1 MIKRTI
7 AHNEIGGTNVAV
19 NVIKGDFTGKIFTEN
34 NKEYILA
41 GTLLSLKD
49 PSKDIRQN
57 GVDVIPFS
65 GAGTADAILLNDVEF
80 THYHTNETGTAIIN
94 GTVYLDKLQEVDSTV
109 KVSAL
114 PTKIDY
120 VSKKRI

>member
-19 NVIKGDFTGKIFTEN
+19 NVIKGDFAGKIFKEN

-49 PSKDIRQN
+49 PSKNIRKN
-57 GVDVIPFS
+57 GVDVVPFS

-109 KVSAL
+109 TVSAL

>member
-19 NVIKGDFTGKIFTEN
+19 NVIKGDFAGKIFKEN

-49 PSKDIRQN
+49 PSKNIRKN
-57 GVDVIPFS
+57 GVDVVPFS

-80 THYHTNETGTAIIN
+80 THYHTNET
-94 GTVYLDKLQEVDSTV
+94 
-109 KVSAL
+109 
-114 PTKIDY
+114 
-120 VSKKRI
+120 

>member
-7 AHNEIGGTNVAV
+7 AHNEIGGTNVSV
-19 NVIKGDFTGKIFTEN
+19 NVNKGDFLGKIFIEN

-41 GTLLSLKD
+41 GTLLSLKN
-49 PSKDIRQN
+49 SKQDIRQN
-57 GVDVIPFS
+57 GTDVIPFN
-65 GAGTADAILLNDVEF
+65 GTGTADAILLNDVEF

-94 GTVYLDKLQEVDSTV
+94 GTVYLDKLQEVDPTV
-109 KVSAL
+109 TVSVL